1 MAPIMQPKSTV
12 STVKAIRKSSR
23 NHAAL
28 VLFGRA
34 VVTTLS
40 VTSAA
45 LGFIAGA
52 RMQGSNYDPYSY
64 ATGVGALF
72 AAACAVIAF
81 MLMRR
86 RVAAEKMHAL
96 EATRRGNVRPQ
107 LGAARGGRARAQPA
121 RRAR

>member
-1 MAPIMQPKSTV
+1 MAPIMRTRSTA

-23 NHAAL
+23 DRAAL

-40 VTSAA
+40 ITSAA
-45 LGFIAGA
+45 LGFVAGA
-52 RMQGSNYDPYSY
+52 RMQSAGYDPYAY
-64 ATGVGALF
+64 ASGVGALF

-86 RVAAEKMHAL
+86 RVAALKMRAL
-96 EATRRGNVRPQ
+96 EARFEEMSDRN
-107 LGAARGGRARAQPA
+107 
-121 RRAR
+121 